1 MGSMPRPSERGRAW
15 AVLRWPRVAGVAG
28 LCALTGCSPTQTGA
42 PPSVPVAS
50 DPPPPVYVATFRLE
64 DAGEDAE
71 GTPHTR
77 VLFVM
82 HSATEPS
89 LTEVLGSEAG
99 GCVERPADE
108 HTLMRVSCWWGP
120 SESHWAAR
128 RTPSGVALLRA
139 EGPRET
145 LPSVGEGLAWEQRA
159 TIPLHSRAQ
168 VTRLSD

>member
-1 MGSMPRPSERGRAW
+1 MPRPSETSSASAAQRW
-15 AVLRWPRVAGVAG
+15 APVALIAG
-28 LCALTGCSPTQTGA
+28 LCAVAGCSPAQTRP

-64 DAGEDAE
+64 DAGEDTE
-71 GTPHTR
+71 GTPRTR

-108 HTLMRVSCWWGP
+108 HTLLRVSCWWGP

-128 RTPSGVALLRA
+128 RTPSGVTLFRA
-139 EGPRET
+139 EGPREG
-145 LPSVGEGLAWEQRA
+145 LPPVGEGLAWVQRA

-168 VTRLSD
+168 VSRLTD

>member
-1 MGSMPRPSERGRAW
+1 MGSMPRPSEGRVRA
-15 AVLRWPRVAGVAG
+15 ALGWPRVACATG
-28 LCALTGCSPTQTGA
+28 LWALTACSPAQTSA

-71 GTPHTR
+71 GTPRTR

-89 LTEVLGSEAG
+89 VTEELGSEAG

-108 HTLMRVSCWWGP
+108 RTLMRVSCWWGP

-139 EGPRET
+139 EGPRES
-145 LPSVGEGLAWEQRA
+145 LPPVGEGLAWEVRV
-159 TIPLHSRAQ
+159 TLPLLSRAQ